1 MNSNNSISSQN
12 IFDLSLKYDFP
23 SWMILR
29 YSKFMPNLEL
39 FLDHI
44 NNQDP
49 SLYIRTNTIK
59 ITPAALCYRLSLKGF
74 RLEKTKLKDVFL
86 IKFSPYSVT
95 STSEYLLGYYFLQDL
110 SSCLSVDELEICEG
124 LSVLDMA
131 SSPGGKTTFIAQ
143 KMNNSGSIL
152 ALEPNKLRLK
162 RLFYNLERCGVINT
176 CIWNIEGS
184 DILNY
189 DLKFDRVLLDAPC
202 SCDGII
208 QKDINLKKTYTQ
220 KSIEYCSSKQNILIN
235 TAIKVTRPGG
245 LLLYSTCSFAPEE
258 NEFIINDILS
268 RYAVNLEKI
277 TYGIDGLA
285 EFEGINLHKS
295 LNRTK
300 RLYPHIHKTNGFFMA
315 KLRKIS

>member
-1 MNSNNSISSQN
+1 MNWNDSIRSQD

-23 SWMILR
+23 SWMISR
-29 YSKFMPNLEL
+29 YSKFIPDLEL

-59 ITPAALCYRLSLKGF
+59 ITPAMLCNRLSLKGF
-74 RLEKTKLKDVFL
+74 RLEKTKLNEVFL
-86 IKFSPYSVT
+86 IKFSPYSIT
-95 STSEYLLGYYFLQDL
+95 STSEYLLGYYYVQDL
-110 SSCLSVDELEICEG
+110 SSCLSVNELEIGEG
-124 LSVLDMA
+124 LSILDMA

-189 DLKFDRVLLDAPC
+189 DIKFDRVLLDAPC

-208 QKDINLKKTYTQ
+208 QKDINRKKTYTQ
-220 KSIEYCSSKQNILIN
+220 KSIEYCSSTQNILIN

-245 LLLYSTCSFAPEE
+245 LILYSTCSLAPEE
-258 NEFIINDILS
+258 NEFIIDGILS
-268 RYAVNLEKI
+268 RYPVNLENI
-277 TYGIDGLA
+277 TYGIDALT

-295 LNRTK
+295 LNRAK

-315 KLRKIS
+315 KLRKIT

>member
-1 MNSNNSISSQN
+1 MNWNDSISSQN

-23 SWMILR
+23 SWMISR
-29 YSKFMPNLEL
+29 YSKFIPDLEL

-59 ITPAALCYRLSLKGF
+59 ITPDALCDRLSLKGF
-74 RLEKTKLKDVFL
+74 RLEKTKLNEVFL
-86 IKFSPYSVT
+86 IKFSPYSIT
-95 STSEYLLGYYFLQDL
+95 STSEYLLGYYFVQDL
-110 SSCLSVDELEICEG
+110 SSCLSVNELEICEG

-189 DLKFDRVLLDAPC
+189 NIKFDRVLLDAPC

-208 QKDINLKKTYTQ
+208 QKDINRKKTYTQ
-220 KSIEYCSSKQNILIN
+220 KSIEYCSSTQNILIN

-245 LLLYSTCSFAPEE
+245 LILYSTCSLAPEE
-258 NEFIINDILS
+258 NEIIIDDILS
-268 RYAVNLEKI
+268 RYPINLENI
-277 TYGIDGLA
+277 TYGIDGLT

-295 LNRTK
+295 LNRAK

-315 KLRKIS
+315 KLRKIT

>member
-1 MNSNNSISSQN
+1 MNWNDSISSQN

-23 SWMILR
+23 SWMISR
-29 YSKFMPNLEL
+29 YSKFIPDLEL

-59 ITPAALCYRLSLKGF
+59 ITPYALCDRLSLKGF
-74 RLEKTKLKDVFL
+74 RLEKTKLNEVFL
-86 IKFSPYSVT
+86 IKFSPYSIT
-95 STSEYLLGYYFLQDL
+95 STSEYLLGYYFVQDL
-110 SSCLSVDELEICEG
+110 SSCLSVNELEICEG

-189 DLKFDRVLLDAPC
+189 NIKFDRVLLDAPC

-208 QKDINLKKTYTQ
+208 QKDINRKKTYTQ
-220 KSIEYCSSKQNILIN
+220 KSIEYCSSTQNILIN

-245 LLLYSTCSFAPEE
+245 LILYSTCSLAPEE
-258 NEFIINDILS
+258 NEIIIDDILS
-268 RYAVNLEKI
+268 RYPINLENI
-277 TYGIDGLA
+277 TYGIDGLT

-295 LNRTK
+295 LNRAK

-315 KLRKIS
+315 KLRKIT